1 MRARRSYTGSR
12 LALIPRAQWRDDT
25 RVARRKCFPRF
36 ACMRERLLNRT
47 TLDVLLVVLLIVWSI
62 QPTLF

>member
-1 MRARRSYTGSR
+1 
-12 LALIPRAQWRDDT
+12 
-25 RVARRKCFPRF
+25 
-36 ACMRERLLNRT
+36 MRERLLNRT